1 MTNDKDPEIK
11 FLLYGANGYTGQ
23 LITKY
28 AKSYGVTPILAGRN
42 AERIK
47 ALAEEHDLEYR
58 AFGLDDPAEMDRAMS
73 DVALV
78 LHAAGP
84 FIYTAKP
91 MIKACLRNGVHY
103 LDITGEIAVFELAS
117 RYDSRAR
124 DRNIVLMPGVGFDVV
139 PTDCVAVYLK
149 QKLPDATM
157 LKLGF
162 GSVGGSVSRGTAMTM
177 IEGLGAGSA
186 ERRNG
191 RIVKVPMAQK
201 TMKIEVDGKSYLM
214 MSIPWGDVSTAYHS
228 TGIPNIETYTS
239 VSASALRFARLQ
251 KYLGPLL
258 RRKWVKQYF
267 RKKLE
272 KRPPGPSDGRRSRA
286 HSFVYGEATNDKG
299 DRVAVLLRA
308 PEGYTLTAITSVM
321 IARAVLNGEVKS
333 GFQTPAKA
341 LGPDFILRVEGT
353 QRTDVSVL

>member
-1 MTNDKDPEIK
+1 MRFII
-11 FLLYGANGYTGQ
+11 YGANGYTGQ

-28 AKSYGVTPILAGRN
+28 AVSQGLKPILAGRN
-42 AERIK
+42 ADSIK
-47 ALAEEHDLEYR
+47 ALAEENNLEYR
-58 AFGLDDPAEMDRAMS
+58 IFGLDNPEEMDKTLS
-73 DVALV
+73 EVSLL

-91 MIKACLRNGVHY
+91 MIKACLRNGIHY

-117 RYDSRAR
+117 RYDSRSR
-124 DRNIVLMPGVGFDVV
+124 DKNIVLMPGVGFDVV
-139 PTDCVAVYLK
+139 PTDCMSVYLK
-149 QKLPDATM
+149 EKLPDATL

-162 GSVGGSVSRGTAMTM
+162 GGVGGSVSRGTAMTM

-191 RIVKVPMAQK
+191 KIIKVPMAKK
-201 TMKIEVDGKSYLM
+201 TMTVDVGGKQYQM

-228 TGIPNIETYTS
+228 TGIPNIETYTA
-239 VSASALRFARLQ
+239 VSASALRIARLQ
-251 KYLGPLL
+251 RYLGALL
-258 RRKWVKQYF
+258 RKKWVKQYF
-267 RKKLE
+267 RNKVD

-286 HSFVYGEATNDKG
+286 RSFVYGQATNEKG
-299 DRVAVLLRA
+299 DQVAALLHA

-333 GFQTPAKA
+333 GFQTPAMA
-341 LGPDFILRVEGT
+341 LGADFIMKVDGVAREDL
-353 QRTDVSVL
+353 

>member
-1 MTNDKDPEIK
+1 MQFMI
-11 FLLYGANGYTGQ
+11 YGANGYTGQ

-28 AKSYGVTPILAGRN
+28 AKNYGLTPVLAGRN
-42 AERIK
+42 ADRIK
-47 ALAEEHDLEYR
+47 ALAKELNLEYR
-58 AFGLDDPAEMDRAMS
+58 IFGLDDPAELDKALTEIS
-73 DVALV
+73 LV

-91 MIKACLRNGVHY
+91 MIGACIRNGVHY

-124 DRNIVLMPGVGFDVV
+124 DKNIVIMPGVGFDVV
-139 PTDCVAVYLK
+139 PTDCMSVYLK
-149 QKLPDATM
+149 EKLPDATL

-186 ERRNG
+186 ERKDG
-191 RIVKVPMAQK
+191 KIIKVPMAEK
-201 TMKIEVDGKSYLM
+201 TMTIEIGSKRYLM
-214 MSIPWGDVSTAYHS
+214 MSIPWGDISTAFHS
-228 TGIPNIETYTS
+228 TGIPNIETYTA
-239 VSASALRFARLQ
+239 VSASALRLARLQ
-251 KYLGPLL
+251 KYLGALL

-267 RKKLE
+267 RNKVD
-272 KRPPGPSDGRRSRA
+272 KRPPGPSDSRRSRA
-286 HSFVYGEATNDKG
+286 RSFVYGQATNNNG
-299 DRVAVLLRA
+299 DQVAALIHA

-321 IARAVLNGEVKS
+321 IARAVLKGEVIS

-341 LGPDFILRVEGT
+341 LGADFILQVDGVIRE
-353 QRTDVSVL
+353 DLKL